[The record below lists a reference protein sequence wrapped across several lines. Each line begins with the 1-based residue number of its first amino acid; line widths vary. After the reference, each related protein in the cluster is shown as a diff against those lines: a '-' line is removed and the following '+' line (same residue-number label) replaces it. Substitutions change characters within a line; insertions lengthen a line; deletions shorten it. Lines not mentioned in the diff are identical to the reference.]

1 MAYSADTF
9 VADEQPTTAK
19 WNKLWA
25 NDAAFNDGTGIANNA
40 ILTAHIAAANVTLP
54 KISDFDW
61 FKYISGGSFS
71 STIAGTWTRI
81 GSNTSTGQAGW
92 NAAQS
97 AGAQNEEIQYKAAMA
112 AGTYSVYMHVDKD
125 VNRGIYTTSV
135 DAVSIG
141 TNDSYAATR
150 QANSVLTVSTSL
162 VIATN
167 KLITVNVKMATKNA
181 SSAGYYGTIN
191 ALEFVRTA

>member
-19 WNKLWA
+19 WNKLWS
-25 NDAAFNDGTGIANNA
+25 NDASFNDGTGIANNA

-61 FKYISGGSFS
+61 FKYVSGGSYS
-71 STIAGTWTRI
+71 SIIAGGWTRI
-81 GSNTSTGQAGW
+81 GANVGTGTAGW

-97 AGAQNEEIQYKAAMA
+97 AGAQNEEVLYKAAMA
-112 AGTYSVYMHVDKD
+112 AGTYSVYLHVDKD
-125 VNRGIYTTSV
+125 VNRGIYTTSI

-141 TNDSYAATR
+141 TNDSYSATR
-150 QANSVLTVSTSL
+150 VANSILTVSTSL

-167 KLITVNVKMATKNA
+167 KLVSINVKMATKNA
-181 SSAGYYGTIN
+181 ASAGYYGTIN
-191 ALEFVRTA
+191 AIEFVRTA